1 MHSLLLSRTTNEA
14 FGIEGLCAKLCVLQK
29 TGTFSEH
36 VKQKVNPNYQSYPF
50 PLSFARS
57 RESKGCFDQ
66 GVRGRYPLKP
76 SIFVSLLETKGYQ
89 NTVRPDH
96 PESPINVSILA

>member
-1 MHSLLLSRTTNEA
+1 MTTVRLRTTGNEQTILTATCSMHSLLLSRTTNEA

-66 GVRGRYPLKP
+66 GG
-76 SIFVSLLETKGYQ
+76 KG
-89 NTVRPDH
+89 
-96 PESPINVSILA
+96 